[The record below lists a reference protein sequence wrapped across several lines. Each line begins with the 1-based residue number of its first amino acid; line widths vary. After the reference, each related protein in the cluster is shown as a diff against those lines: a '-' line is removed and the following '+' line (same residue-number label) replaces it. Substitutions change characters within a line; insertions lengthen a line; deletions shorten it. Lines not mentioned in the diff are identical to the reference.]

1 MKNMLQAPNGTH
13 FTARVLRS
21 TAVLFTGVALG
32 FTLWTATAPLSN
44 AQDTSPTRMIEESL
58 PQGRTMANA
67 SKPQFLAAVCSA
79 VKKFRSAAPQ
89 ITRSAIE
96 TKGPWRNDIIRTVV
110 RCMGTR
116 DCTALGRVLNALNS
130 AYPDDANATTEL
142 FLELA
147 PGCAS
152 AFGGGGGTG
161 DDEGNFGNAP
171 GNQNPPPGSIGGGG
185 GQGNVIAICHNGR
198 TIFVSPRG
206 AEQHLAN
213 HPGDSLGPCQVTPT
227 QNQ

>member
-1 MKNMLQAPNGTH
+1 MKNMLKASNGTH

-32 FTLWTATAPLSN
+32 FTLWTATAPLSL
-44 AQDTSPTRMIEESL
+44 AQDVSPSRMIEESL
-58 PQGRTMANA
+58 PGGRTMANA
-67 SKPQFLAAVCSA
+67 SKPQFLAALCSA
-79 VKKFRSAAPQ
+79 VKKYRNAAPQ
-89 ITRSAIE
+89 ITRFAIE
-96 TKGPWRNDIIRTVV
+96 GKGAWRADIIRTVV

-116 DCTALGRVLNALNS
+116 DCAALARVLNALNS
-130 AYPDDANATTEL
+130 AFPDEASSNSEL
-142 FLELA
+142 FLEAA

-152 AFGGGGGTG
+152 AFGQGGG

-206 AEQHLAN
+206 AENHLAN
-213 HPGDSLGPCQVTPT
+213 HSGDTLGPCPVTPT